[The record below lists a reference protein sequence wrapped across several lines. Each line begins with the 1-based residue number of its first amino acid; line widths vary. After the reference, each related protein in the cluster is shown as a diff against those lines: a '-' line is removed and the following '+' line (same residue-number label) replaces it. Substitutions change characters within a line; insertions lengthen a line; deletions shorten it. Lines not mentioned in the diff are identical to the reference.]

1 MRLYISVFLLLG
13 ILFIPFSF
21 QFYTIQNGLAEFLF
35 GNLVDWSAYKLGI
48 RWQLHDFSSDSTRS
62 LLLYAWILII
72 SIPIALIINK
82 KRPEISKNIVKLS
95 TILSSYYVSWILMK
109 YGFDKLFKAQFYSPE
124 PNILYTKVGDLDKDM
139 LFWTSMGSSHVYSVI
154 MGLFEISSS
163 IFLLFRKTRN
173 LGILLALAIFINVLA
188 INISFDISVKF
199 FVIFLVLI
207 CLYLFYPFATNFWLL
222 LSNQAI
228 QNIPSSTTIIE
239 NFKPKNWIKALLIVG
254 ICFESLCPF
263 IKTGNFNDDIAQR
276 PIYHGAYEIE
286 SVIMKNDTLPPKS
299 VNLNRI
305 FIHRDNYLIFQDTN
319 EQFED
324 LYFELNASN
333 SRMKVVDY
341 NQKVKIYSI
350 TFNQKTQMLI
360 LKNEQLQI
368 NCKALPWKKMPLLQ
382 PLFHWTVD

>member
-21 QFYTIQNGLAEFLF
+21 QFYTIQNGLSEFLF

-48 RWQLHDFSSDSTRS
+48 RWQLRDFSSDSTRS
-62 LLLYAWILII
+62 LLLCAWILII
-72 SIPIALIINK
+72 SIPIALRINK
-82 KRPEISKNIVKLS
+82 KRPEISKKLIQLTSVLS
-95 TILSSYYVSWILMK
+95 TYYVSWILMK

-124 PNILYTKVGDLDKDM
+124 PNILFTKVGDLDKDM

-154 MGLFEISSS
+154 MGLFEITSS

-173 LGILLALAIFINVLA
+173 LGILLALGIFINVLT

-207 CLYLFYPFATNFWLL
+207 CLYLFYSFATNFWLL
-222 LSNQAI
+222 LSNQQI
-228 QNIPSSTTIIE
+228 QNITSSKTIIE
-239 NFKPKNWIKALLIVG
+239 NFKTKNWLKAFLIVG
-254 ICFESLCPF
+254 ICFESLYPF

-286 SVIMKNDTLPPKS
+286 SVIMKNDTLTPKS

-324 LYFELNASN
+324 FYFELNASN

-341 NQKVKIYSI
+341 NQQVKNYSI
-350 TFNQKTQMLI
+350 SFNQKTQMLI

-368 NCKALPWKKMPLLQ
+368 NCKTLPWKKMSLLQ

>member
-1 MRLYISVFLLLG
+1 
-13 ILFIPFSF
+13 
-21 QFYTIQNGLAEFLF
+21 
-35 GNLVDWSAYKLGI
+35 
-48 RWQLHDFSSDSTRS
+48 
-62 LLLYAWILII
+62 
-72 SIPIALIINK
+72 
-82 KRPEISKNIVKLS
+82 
-95 TILSSYYVSWILMK
+95 
-109 YGFDKLFKAQFYSPE
+109 
-124 PNILYTKVGDLDKDM
+124 M

-228 QNIPSSTTIIE
+228 QNIPSSATIIE

-276 PIYHGAYEIE
+276 PIYHGAYQIE

-341 NQKVKIYSI
+341 NQQVKIYSI
-350 TFNQKTQMLI
+350 SFNQKTQILI

>member
-35 GNLVDWSAYKLGI
+35 GNLVDWSAYKIGI
-48 RWQLHDFSSDSTRS
+48 RWQLRDFSSDSTRS
-62 LLLYAWILII
+62 LLFYAWILII

-82 KRPEISKNIVKLS
+82 KRPEISKNILRL
-95 TILSSYYVSWILMK
+95 TPILYSYYVSWILMK

-124 PNILYTKVGDLDKDM
+124 PNILFTKVGDLDKDM
-139 LFWTSMGSSHVYSVI
+139 LFWTSMGSSHLYSVVI
-154 MGLFEISSS
+154 GLFEITTS
-163 IFLLFRKTRN
+163 IFLLFRKTRK
-173 LGILLALAIFINVLA
+173 LGILLALAIFINVLS
-188 INISFDISVKF
+188 INIGFDISVKF

-222 LSNQAI
+222 LSNQPI
-228 QNIPSSTTIIE
+228 QHISSSKQTTAH
-239 NFKPKNWIKALLIVG
+239 FKTKNWIKALLIVG
-254 ICFESLCPF
+254 ICFESLYAF
-263 IKTGNFNDDIAQR
+263 IKTGNFNDDIAHR

-324 LYFELNASN
+324 FYFELNASN

-341 NQKVKIYSI
+341 NQQVKVYSI
-350 TFNQKTQMLI
+350 SFNQKTQILI

-368 NCKALPWKKMPLLQ
+368 NCKALPWKKLPLLQ

>member
-48 RWQLHDFSSDSTRS
+48 RWQLRDFSSDSTRS

-82 KRPEISKNIVKLS
+82 KRPEISKNIVQFS
-95 TILSSYYVSWILMK
+95 TVLSSYYVSWILMK

-139 LFWTSMGSSHVYSVI
+139 LFWTSMGSSRVYSVI

-207 CLYLFYPFATNFWLL
+207 CLYLFYPFATNLWLL

-341 NQKVKIYSI
+341 NQQVKIYSI
-350 TFNQKTQMLI
+350 SFNQKTQLLI